1 MFGRKKFEIIWNSN
15 ALSEALGVFVSD
27 NIYASGLHIN
37 SKDVTPG
44 SIFIALEGAKSDGH
58 NYVEDALNMGAEIA
72 IVSRMPSENIDPNKI
87 ILVHD
92 CFEAINLMA
101 KYKRSKSQA
110 IFLGITGS
118 VGKTSLKE
126 AAKCAFSSLGKTF
139 CSRGNFNNKLGL
151 LINLAS
157 MPHDAEYCIFELGM
171 NNSGEMRIL
180 SNILSPN
187 IAIINNVYNT
197 HQANFLSTKDIA
209 LAKAEILEGLDKE
222 NSLVILPRS
231 NEFYSLLESCAKK
244 LRIKNIYSFGKN
256 ENSTSMNFNSYT
268 HNVASYSNNLSGQEI
283 SIKHNNLPNY
293 HLLNFTPILLS
304 GQLLNLNIR
313 DMAKALES
321 YEIYE
326 GRGNIIHVIKND
338 FYIIDDSYNSSPS
351 ALEASIKYF
360 FQLKLKRK
368 IILLGDMLELGK
380 NEVEE
385 HSKFINI
392 IKNTDI
398 DIVVTYGNLASCI
411 SKGLEGDKITF
422 HSNNLADIK
431 HFIKNIIRPKDYILV
446 KASASTKLFEVVTFL
461 NEE

>member
-1 MFGRKKFEIIWNSN
+1 MFGSKKFEIIWDSK
-15 ALSEALGVFVSD
+15 ALSEALGVVVAD
-27 NIYASGLHIN
+27 NIYASELHIN
-37 SKDVTPG
+37 SKDVSPG
-44 SIFIALEGAKSDGH
+44 SIFIALAGDKSDGH
-58 NYVEDALNMGAEIA
+58 KYVSDSLNMGAEIA
-72 IVSRMPSENIDPNKI
+72 IVSKIPSENIDPNKL

-92 CFEAINLMA
+92 CLEAINLMA
-101 KYKRSKSQA
+101 KYKRNKSKA

-139 CSRGNFNNKLGL
+139 CSRGNFNNNLGL
-151 LINLAS
+151 LLNLAS
-157 MPHDAEYCIFELGM
+157 MSDDSKYCIFELGM

-180 SNILSPN
+180 SNILLPD

-222 NSLVILPRS
+222 TGIVILPKS

-244 LRIKNIYSFGKN
+244 LRIKNIYSFGEN
-256 ENSTSMNFNSYT
+256 ENSTSMNFNSCT
-268 HNVASYSNNLSGQEI
+268 NELASYKNNLSGQEI
-283 SIKHNNLPNY
+283 SVNHNNLPNY
-293 HLLNFTPILLS
+293 HLLNFAPILLS
-304 GQLLNLNIR
+304 AQLLNLDITA
-313 DMAKALES
+313 MTKALES
-321 YEIYE
+321 YEIYT
-326 GRGNIIHVIKND
+326 GRGNIIHVTKND

-360 FQLKLKRK
+360 SQLKLKRK

-380 NEVEE
+380 QEVEE
-385 HSKFINI
+385 HSKFVNI

-398 DIVVTYGNLASCI
+398 DIVVTYGNLASFI
-411 SKGLEGDKITF
+411 SKGLEVNKITF
-422 HSNNLADIK
+422 HSNNLDDIK
-431 HFIKNIIRPKDYILV
+431 HFIKSIIRPKDYILV
-446 KASASTKLFEVVTFL
+446 KASASTKLSEVVTFL